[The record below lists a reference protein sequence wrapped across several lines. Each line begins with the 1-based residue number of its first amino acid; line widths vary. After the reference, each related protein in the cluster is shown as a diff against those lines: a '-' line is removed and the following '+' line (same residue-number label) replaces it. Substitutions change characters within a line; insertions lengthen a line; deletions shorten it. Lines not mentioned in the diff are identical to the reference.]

1 MYYNYNVNNLGEQT
15 TVVYANKYINW
26 LHLGCKYIDQEKV
39 NDLCP
44 SLVKNVE
51 SVPEFF
57 KSMIKNID

>member
-15 TVVYANKYINW
+15 AVVYANKYINW
-26 LHLGCKYIDQEKV
+26 LHLGCKYTDQEKV
-39 NDLCP
+39 NSLCP

>member
-1 MYYNYNVNNLGEQT
+1 MYYHYNVNHLGEQIA
-15 TVVYANKYINW
+15 VVYANKYINW
-26 LHLGCKYIDQEKV
+26 LHLGCKYTDQEKV
-39 NDLCP
+39 INLCP